1 MRSSTGDTVGS
12 GNGRRPRRLGR
23 VLSAWDLTL
32 LGVGMIVGAG
42 IFAMPG
48 TAVRE
53 TGPALS
59 LAFAAAAVSVGVV
72 ALSYAEL
79 AAAIPTSG
87 AAYAFTFA

>member
-1 MRSSTGDTVGS
+1 M
-12 GNGRRPRRLGR
+12 
-23 VLSAWDLTL
+23 LSAWDLTL